1 MASRE
6 FLKILQSARFGDVS
20 AQQNLASAYLTGA
33 FNTPIQPANSL
44 VWLEKSYFSIT
55 NQLVTDIKPDDVYD
69 LDFSGSLAPVVS
81 LLSTIP
87 LANTVG
93 SPAFPFGWKLFWKLA
108 VALPSTVSKDSL
120 LSASSSI
127 SQAVLNAR
135 WQLIQFLLSPE
146 YADEQTR
153 LQVWLASTDIA
164 EMDFMPAA
172 DLPSLQLVC
181 KSYLQSLAETESGFT
196 QAAKELLLRLQ
207 PKDETL
213 SGLWS
218 QWLASGKQDHLLEAA
233 EMGLTIARLTLG
245 LQLAQLDAVS
255 TSTPVAAEV
264 DTGRSNASLKKAV
277 YWLELAAKDGDR
289 DAWFT
294 LGEIYRRPQFSG
306 YNATESDRCFDRAA
320 DLGHAQAQFRKGAN
334 LWRKREKLDEKVK
347 GLQASYWVWQAQQQG
362 VHEARDLLAKIL
374 ESCPKPAVNDWHDL
388 ALLAEQAINRH
399 AEYKIEYEWLLVCH
413 RLVIANQFHFS
424 KAELLLADIAQLQHE
439 HCVVVDIRW
448 ELPKILPRLIQIET
462 IGQRRA
468 LLAAG
473 KVFTSNTNSTP
484 GATSESRDS
493 IARDAA
499 YEDELVDSR
508 MREGNLRQRR
518 YRFDKVS
525 QWLLSTFTKEAAR
538 KSPKRSDGALLSL
551 GLLLCLGPGFIEL
564 CIF

>member
-20 AQQNLASAYLTGA
+20 AQQNLASAYLSGA
-33 FNTPIQPANSL
+33 FNTPIQPSNSL
-44 VWLEKSYFSIT
+44 VWLEKSYLSII
-55 NQLVTDIKPDDVYD
+55 NQSVIEISSDDASD
-69 LDFSGSLAPVVS
+69 LGSSEPLAPIFS

-108 VALPSTVSKDSL
+108 DAPLPSESL
-120 LSASSSI
+120 SSPLSHA
-127 SQAVLNAR
+127 ALNAR

-153 LQVWLASTDIA
+153 LRDWLDSSDVGK
-164 EMDFMPAA
+164 MDLLPAA
-172 DLPSLQLVC
+172 DMPALQLVC
-181 KSYLQSLAETESGFT
+181 KSYLQSLAETENTFT

-218 QWLASGKQDHLLEAA
+218 QWLASGKQNHLLEAA
-233 EMGLTIARLTLG
+233 EMGLTVARLTIG
-245 LQLAQLDAVS
+245 LQLAQLNGVS
-255 TSTPVAAEV
+255 DSVSASVSGVSKV
-264 DTGRSNASLKKAV
+264 DKGRSNASLKKAV

-289 DAWFT
+289 DAWFA

-306 YNATESDRCFDRAA
+306 YNAAESDRCFDRAA

-362 VHEARDLLAKIL
+362 VHEAKDLLTKIL

-388 ALLAEQAINRH
+388 ALLAEQAIGRH
-399 AEYKIEYEWLLVCH
+399 AEYKIEYDWLLLCH
-413 RLVIANQFHFS
+413 RLIIANQFHFS

-473 KVFTSNTNSTP
+473 KVFAGNN
-484 GATSESRDS
+484 GSELGVASKSRDP
-493 IARDAA
+493 IARNTDE
-499 YEDELVDSR
+499 YEDDLFNNRE
-508 MREGNLRQRR
+508 REGNLRQRR

-525 QWLLSTFTKEAAR
+525 QWLLDTFTKQATT
-538 KSPKRSDGALLSL
+538 SPAKKR
-551 GLLLCLGPGFIEL
+551 
-564 CIF
+564 

>member
-33 FNTPIQPANSL
+33 FNTPIQPSNSL
-44 VWLEKSYFSIT
+44 VWLEKSFFSIT
-55 NQLVTDIKPDDVYD
+55 NQLVADISSVKTAD
-69 LDFSGSLAPVVS
+69 LTLSAPLAPIFS

-93 SPAFPFGWKLFWKLA
+93 SPAFPFGWKLFWQLA
-108 VALPSTVSKDSL
+108 TDGSSVNLRLPTTLASEFDSALDNEATLPSHT
-120 LSASSSI
+120 SSPSI
-127 SQAVLNAR
+127 SPFTLRAR

-146 YADEQTR
+146 YAQEQSHLR
-153 LQVWLASTDIA
+153 DWLASTQST
-164 EMDFMPAA
+164 EMDCVPAA

-181 KSYLQSLAETESGFT
+181 KSYLQLLAETENTYT

-218 QWLASGKQDHLLEAA
+218 QWLASGKQDHLLAAA
-233 EMGLTIARLTLG
+233 EMGLTVARLTLG
-245 LQLAQLDAVS
+245 LQLAQLDGVS
-255 TSTPVAAEV
+255 GSTPISAKASGAAEV
-264 DTGRSNASLKKAV
+264 DQGRSNASLKKAV

-289 DAWFT
+289 DAWFA

-306 YNATESDRCFDRAA
+306 YNATESDRCFDYAA
-320 DLGHAQAQFRKGAN
+320 DLGHAEAQFRKGAN

-362 VHEARDLLAKIL
+362 VHEARNLLAKIL
-374 ESCPKPAVNDWHDL
+374 ESRPKPAANDWHDL

-399 AEYKIEYEWLLVCH
+399 AEYKIEYEWLLLCH
-413 RLVIANQFHFS
+413 RLIIANQFHFS

-448 ELPKILPRLIQIET
+448 ELPKILPRLIQIES

-473 KVFTSNTNSTP
+473 KVFTGNTSGELGNVSVP
-484 GATSESRDS
+484 
-493 IARDAA
+493 RDAA
-499 YEDELVDSR
+499 DEDELVESR
-508 MREGNLRQRR
+508 DREGNLRQRR

-525 QWLLSTFTKEAAR
+525 QWLLNTFTAEARMPAR
-538 KSPKRSDGALLSL
+538 KKK
-551 GLLLCLGPGFIEL
+551 
-564 CIF
+564 

>member
-20 AQQNLASAYLTGA
+20 AQQSLASAYLTGA
-33 FNTPIQPANSL
+33 FKTPPQPANSL
-44 VWLEKSYFSIT
+44 VWLEKSYLSIT
-55 NQLVTDIKPDDVYD
+55 NQLVIDTISGDTSD
-69 LDFSGSLAPVVS
+69 LAVSESLVPIFC

-87 LANTVG
+87 LAITVG

-108 VALPSTVSKDSL
+108 DVPLTSDATSTP
-120 LSASSSI
+120 LSP
-127 SQAVLNAR
+127 AVLNAR
-135 WQLIQFLLSPE
+135 WQLIQFLLLPE
-146 YADEQTR
+146 YADEQAR
-153 LQVWLASTDIA
+153 LRAWLASSVVEEMESLPATD
-164 EMDFMPAA
+164 MPA
-172 DLPSLQLVC
+172 LQLVC
-181 KSYLQSLAETESGFT
+181 KSYLQSLAETENTFT
-196 QAAKELLLRLQ
+196 QVAKELLLRLQ

-218 QWLASGKQDHLLEAA
+218 QWLASGKQNYLMEAA

-245 LQLAQLDAVS
+245 LQLAQLDGVS
-255 TSTPVAAEV
+255 DSVPTSGSSEV
-264 DTGRSNASLKKAV
+264 DKGRSNASLKKAV

-289 DAWFT
+289 DAWFA

-306 YNATESDRCFDRAA
+306 YNASESDRCFDRAA

-362 VHEARDLLAKIL
+362 VHEAKDLLTKIL
-374 ESCPKPAVNDWHDL
+374 ESCPKPAANDWNDL

-399 AEYKIEYEWLLVCH
+399 AEYKIEYGWLLLCH

-462 IGQRRA
+462 ISQRRA

-473 KVFTSNTNSTP
+473 KVFAGNNGSDL
-484 GATSESRDS
+484 GAVSKSRDP
-493 IARDAA
+493 IVRNTDE
-499 YEDELVDSR
+499 YEDDLFNSR
-508 MREGNLRQRR
+508 EREGNLRQRR

-525 QWLLSTFTKEAAR
+525 QWLLDTFAKEAKVSSGPKL
-538 KSPKRSDGALLSL
+538 KSQNYSK
-551 GLLLCLGPGFIEL
+551 
-564 CIF
+564 